1 MEQKA
6 FYGWLSFLG
15 VFFLFVFL
23 QEIHFAFFF
32 VNAVDQ
38 RSATK
43 PTYCFFQSLVKLL
56 SDGLRH
62 EVFQPFDLVFSL
74 QVQTPSIFFFWGR
87 GGHLCLVIWF
97 TVFVLVFYMLV
108 HNCQCVSQCLRD
120 PSSPVTTSSSK
131 KAVQS
136 HKRWSQCEEGNH
148 GRQSRGPHEQG
159 KRRPTETTDQ
169 FRWCS
174 NSHSE
179 NQLWPKWITWPSKSL
194 NSWSGIRGP

>member
-15 VFFLFVFL
+15 FFFFFVFL

-74 QVQTPSIFFFWGR
+74 QVQTPSIFWGGR
-87 GGHLCLVIWF
+87 GG
-97 TVFVLVFYMLV
+97 
-108 HNCQCVSQCLRD
+108 
-120 PSSPVTTSSSK
+120 SSL
-131 KAVQS
+131 
-136 HKRWSQCEEGNH
+136 
-148 GRQSRGPHEQG
+148 
-159 KRRPTETTDQ
+159 
-169 FRWCS
+169 F
-174 NSHSE
+174 
-179 NQLWPKWITWPSKSL
+179 SL
-194 NSWSGIRGP
+194 LIYSFFFGLLHARA